1 MDRLPLT
8 KDVFTLDDEDYW
20 RFPEYL
26 PAAEWDHL
34 VQVVPSRRVHDTKVR
49 LCRTGVLSERRS
61 ADSLG
66 REDSDHARGAVD

>member
-1 MDRLPLT
+1 M
-8 KDVFTLDDEDYW
+8 LDDAHDKGEG
-20 RFPEYL
+20 
-26 PAAEWDHL
+26 
-34 VQVVPSRRVHDTKVR
+34 VHDMKVR